1 MHTKKEVYKLNPT
14 IVNTLCVVGA
24 GNMGHQIALQSA
36 LSGFNTFCTDVSQ
49 EVLVKAQAFAD
60 NWLADRVQKGKLTGE
75 EAESIKGRLHF
86 TLNLEEAAKDADM
99 VIEAAVELLDVK
111 RDLFKR
117 LDGICPPHC
126 ILATNSSYLV
136 SSRIADATSRP
147 EKVLNVHF
155 FNPVLVMKLVEVVK
169 GAHVA
174 DETVATVFDV
184 CTRLNK
190 TPVLIKKEI
199 YGFVV
204 NRIFSA
210 LTKEACYLLDQEVAT
225 IEDIDLAVKNG
236 LGHPMGP
243 FALLDLTGIDLEYN
257 VLMSKY
263 QNSGDLADKPSPAIV
278 ERYARSEYGR
288 KTKKGFYDYNS

>member
-1 MHTKKEVYKLNPT
+1 MNK
-14 IVNTLCVVGA
+14 VNTLCVVGA

-36 LSGFNTFCTDVSQ
+36 LTGFTTFCTDVNQ
-49 EVLVKAQAFAD
+49 EALSNAQSFAD
-60 NWLADRVQKGKLTGE
+60 GWLSDRVQKGKLSE
-75 EAESIKGRLHF
+75 EDAQSIKSRLHF
-86 TLNLEEAAKDADM
+86 TANLEEAAKDADM

-117 LDGICPPHC
+117 LDTICPPHC

-155 FNPVLVMKLVEVVK
+155 FNPVLIMKLVEVVK
-169 GAHVA
+169 GTHVA
-174 DETVATVFDV
+174 DETVETVFDV

-210 LTKEACYLLDQEVAT
+210 LTKEACYLLDQDVAT
-225 IEDIDLAVKNG
+225 IEDIDTAVKNG

-257 VLMSKY
+257 VLMAKY
-263 QNSGDLADKPSPAIV
+263 QSSGDLADKPSPTIV
-278 ERYARSEYGR
+278 EHYARGEFGR
-288 KTKKGFYDYNS
+288 KSKKGFYTYK

>member
-1 MHTKKEVYKLNPT
+1 MNMDQVKT
-14 IVNTLCVVGA
+14 ICVVGA
-24 GNMGHQIALQSA
+24 GNMGQQIALQSA
-36 LSGFNTFCTDVSQ
+36 LTGFSTFCTDVNQ
-49 EVLVKAQAFAD
+49 EALSKAQAFAES
-60 NWLADRVQKGKLTGE
+60 WLADRVQKGKLTIE
-75 EAESIKGRLHF
+75 DSESIKSRLHF
-86 TLNLEEAAKDADM
+86 TTSLEEAAKDADM
-99 VIEAAVELLDVK
+99 VIEAAVELLEVK

-117 LDGICPPHC
+117 LDIICPPHC

-169 GAHVA
+169 GPHVA
-174 DETVATVFDV
+174 DETVKTVFDV

-210 LTKEACYLLDQEVAT
+210 LTKEACYLLDQDVAS
-225 IEDIDLAVKNG
+225 IEDIDIAVKNG

-257 VLMSKY
+257 VLMAKY
-263 QNSGDLADKPSPAIV
+263 QSSGNLADKPSPAIV
-278 ERYARSEYGR
+278 EHYAKGEFGR
-288 KTKKGFYDYNS
+288 KNNKGFYSYNS